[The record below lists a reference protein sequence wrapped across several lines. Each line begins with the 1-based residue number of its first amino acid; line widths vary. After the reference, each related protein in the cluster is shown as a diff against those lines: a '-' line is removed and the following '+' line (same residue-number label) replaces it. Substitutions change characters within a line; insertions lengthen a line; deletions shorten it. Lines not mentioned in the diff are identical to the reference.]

1 LLYSYVPKGKKE
13 DVAEKEEVPGYINN
27 KKVKSA

>member
-1 LLYSYVPKGKKE
+1 KGKKE
-13 DVAEKEEVPGYINN
+13 ETEKEDVPGYINN